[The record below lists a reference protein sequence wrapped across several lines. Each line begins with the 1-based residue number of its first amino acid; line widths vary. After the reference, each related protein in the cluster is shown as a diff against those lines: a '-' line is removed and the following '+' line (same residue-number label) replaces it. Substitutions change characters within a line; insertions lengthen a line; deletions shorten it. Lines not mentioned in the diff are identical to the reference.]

1 VGNGTGSNCR
11 RRRRGPG
18 SANNAAAPINRTKRI
33 HSERPPHSPE
43 GDSPKVYG
51 RQFRC
56 SGCHRLIRPNALALL
71 DSFYLCKWSPRR
83 DSNPRPTDYES
94 DDRRRPGWFQYGS
107 SLLTLDAAS
116 VQTAREAS
124 RLIVGMIKAHPT
136 EIGCQGKPY
145 SFRRLPVPAQ
155 PDVLSGAGEWI
166 ATGIDLMPGQA
177 PSAVEELLASRAAA
191 VQLAVG

>member
-43 GDSPKVYG
+43 GDIPKVYG

-71 DSFYLCKWSPRR
+71 DSLLPAQMEPEEGFEPSTFRLRVGCATTTPLGLGGMAERVGAEGGVYRSGWGWAR
-83 DSNPRPTDYES
+83 EG
-94 DDRRRPGWFQYGS
+94 RPGVGCCHH
-107 SLLTLDAAS
+107 LL
-116 VQTAREAS
+116 
-124 RLIVGMIKAHPT
+124 VGPGPT
-136 EIGCQGKPY
+136 P
-145 SFRRLPVPAQ
+145 
-155 PDVLSGAGEWI
+155 
-166 ATGIDLMPGQA
+166 
-177 PSAVEELLASRAAA
+177 SRASAA
-191 VQLAVG
+191 DGEAVDGDGGAAESGLG